1 MCVRMM
7 ANGKKAFAK
16 GRQFLAAT
24 GIISS
29 DDSVEVDENVPGGN
43 VDDDAST
50 EFFRSMPGYKPN
62 VQKKK
67 TVPLAKPDFV
77 EQQIS
82 SILARNPGICFD
94 RAIIKDR
101 DQARDA
107 IAGRKRKELE
117 RHQNTMV
124 ALNTE
129 GAFNDGLLEDDNN
142 MKALCFGASLSY
154 DLMNK
159 KTLKDE
165 RKEKRA
171 ASRHARNHALVGV
184 EDGRE
189 EPQKPRF
196 SRALTDS
203 FKPRERANKRI
214 RRNHD
219 MVDDEAEEVEVD
231 ENEDVSEPESM
242 SA

>member
-1 MCVRMM
+1 M

-129 GAFNDGLLEDDNN
+129 GAFNDGGLRNGRLKSVFDQSESQSVFIAGMECSDIT
-142 MKALCFGASLSY
+142 KSFIAALKHRHIRGFVRLGTFQALAPFL
-154 DLMNK
+154 DQA
-159 KTLKDE
+159 E
-165 RKEKRA
+165 IRRQ
-171 ASRHARNHALVGV
+171 RHAR
-184 EDGRE
+184 
-189 EPQKPRF
+189 
-196 SRALTDS
+196 
-203 FKPRERANKRI
+203 
-214 RRNHD
+214 
-219 MVDDEAEEVEVD
+219 
-231 ENEDVSEPESM
+231 
-242 SA
+242 